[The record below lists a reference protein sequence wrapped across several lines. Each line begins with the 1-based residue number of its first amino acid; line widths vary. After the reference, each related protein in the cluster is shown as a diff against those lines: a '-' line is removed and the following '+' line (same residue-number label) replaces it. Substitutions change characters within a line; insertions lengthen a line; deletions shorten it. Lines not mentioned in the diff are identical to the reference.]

1 MDASVKPLSRYRA
14 DIDGLR
20 AIAVL
25 AVLLTHLGIGW
36 MGGGYVGVDMFF
48 VISGYVVFGDLSRR
62 AEAGPVSPVAFYVR
76 RARRLLP
83 NLAAMSLAVL
93 AVAAIVF
100 LPSDHARLPLR
111 IAASLIGFANWLFA
125 HQSGYFM
132 PASEWNPLLHTWTLS
147 VELQFYLVVPVL
159 VAAAARHGTRALQAA
174 VIALT
179 AGSLGYCLLT
189 SDVQSG
195 WHFYDTGARAWEFM
209 LGVGAHMLRFSRAR
223 PTIASAVCGGALAV
237 LLGCFVLLDRDGAFP
252 DGRALLPTLA
262 TCALIV
268 FLPNTGAIRRLL
280 SSPAIVTTGK
290 ASYSI
295 YIWHWPFIVF
305 TTYLWPGLAE
315 GPQLALVLLPPILA
329 VSFIMWRHLEVP
341 MRDPVRF
348 PPRKFWRAMGAAGV
362 ILAVFAVPVATS
374 RGWPGRLDERIR
386 RLDND
391 QAYISA
397 RRKECHR
404 DDLSRPLAF
413 SCRYGANVAPR
424 IAIWSDSHGV
434 ELADNLAAGLA
445 AHGEAAVLF
454 SFSSCPPR
462 QPARLRTICDKF
474 DRMVLQH
481 LLAEPTIETVVL
493 AGALDDQPYDSATAW
508 PIEFTAAARALLS
521 AGKRLVIVYPV
532 PRQAFHVP
540 RAMANS
546 LRFGIDYNAART
558 DRAQYLART
567 RRVFATYDALGTRG
581 VEHIYP
587 DRTLCASGP
596 CSVAADGQPLYFDDN
611 HLSMRGARELAAQT
625 LLTLN

>member
-1 MDASVKPLSRYRA
+1 MDASVNPLSRYRA

-62 AEAGPVSPVAFYVR
+62 AETGPVSPVAFYVR

-93 AVAAIVF
+93 AVAAVVF
-100 LPSDHARLPLR
+100 LPSDLARLPLR

-132 PASEWNPLLHTWTLS
+132 PASEWNPMLHTWTLS
-147 VELQFYLVVPVL
+147 VEFQFYLVVPVL
-159 VAAAARHGTRALQAA
+159 VVAAARHGTRALQAA

-179 AGSLGYCLLT
+179 AGSFAYCLFT

-195 WHFYDTGARAWEFM
+195 WHFYDSGARAWEFM
-209 LGVGAHMLRFSRAR
+209 LGIAAHMLRFPRAR
-223 PTIASAVCGGALAV
+223 PATASAVCGGALAV

-262 TCALIV
+262 TGALIV
-268 FLPNTGAIRRLL
+268 FLPNSGAIRRLL
-280 SSPAIVTTGK
+280 SSRPIVTTGK

-305 TTYLWPGLAE
+305 TTYLWPGLAR

-329 VSFIMWRHLEVP
+329 VSFAMWRYLEVP
-341 MRDPVRF
+341 MRDPIRL
-348 PPRKFWRAMGAAGV
+348 PQRKFWQAMGAAGV
-362 ILAVFAVPVATS
+362 ILTVFAVPVAAS

-386 RLDND
+386 RLDNE
-391 QAYISA
+391 QAHISA
-397 RRKECHR
+397 RRAECHR
-404 DDLSRPLAF
+404 DDLSRPLAS
-413 SCRYGANVAPR
+413 SCLYGANVAPR

-445 AHGEAAVLF
+445 ARGKAAVLF

-462 QPARLRTICDKF
+462 QPARLRTACDKF
-474 DRMVLQH
+474 DRMVLRH
-481 LLAEPTIETVVL
+481 LLAQPALETVVL
-493 AGALDDQPYDSATAW
+493 AGALDDQPYDSSTVW
-508 PIEFTAAARALLS
+508 PVEFTAAARALLS

-546 LRFGIDYNAART
+546 LRFGIDYNPARAE
-558 DRAQYLART
+558 RAQYLART
-567 RRVFATYDALGTRG
+567 RRVFATYDAIGTRG
-581 VEHIYP
+581 VERVYP
-587 DRTLCASGP
+587 DRILCPDGP
-596 CSVAADGQPLYFDDN
+596 CAVTAEGKPLYFDDN
-611 HLSMRGARELAAQT
+611 HLSMRGARELAART